1 MMQPD
6 WQPTA
11 SLQALK
17 NRAEL
22 LQFVRGFFASRQVM
36 EVETP
41 VLARHGVS
49 DLHLDAITARTAA
62 GIGFPDGRAYLQTS
76 PEYHMKRLLAAGSGP
91 IFQVFR
97 AFRDGELGRRHNPE
111 FTLLEWYRPG
121 FADDDLMTEVGDLV
135 AGWLGLNAPPQRIS
149 YRQALQRW
157 AGLDPFLASDA
168 ELRVVCESWLDKALA
183 DTLSRDICL
192 DVIMSHQVEP
202 ALAKE
207 PPTFICL
214 YPASQAALAKTSIVE
229 GQAMA
234 HRFELY
240 VRGVELCN
248 GYWELTDAAEQAR
261 RFELDNQL
269 RAEAGKP
276 VMAADA
282 FLLAALNAGMP
293 ASAGVAL
300 GLDRLLMVSSGAD
313 SIADVMAFPAP
324 RA

>member
-11 SLQALK
+11 SLQALR

-49 DLHLDAITARTAA
+49 DLHLDCISAETAA
-62 GIGFPDGRAYLQTS
+62 GMGFPDRRGYLQTS

-91 IFQVFR
+91 IYQVFR

-121 FADDDLMTEVGDLV
+121 FTDDELMTEVGELV
-135 AGWLGLNAPPQRIS
+135 AGWLTLDTAPARIS
-149 YRQALQRW
+149 YRQALQQW
-157 AGLDPFLASDA
+157 AELDPFEATDA
-168 ELRVVCESWLDKALA
+168 ELRTACAVWLDKALI
-183 DTLSRDICL
+183 DTLSRDVCL
-192 DVIMSHQVEP
+192 DVIMTHQVEP
-202 ALAKE
+202 ALAHE
-207 PPTFICL
+207 PPTFICH
-214 YPASQAALAKTSIVE
+214 YPASQAALAKTSVIDGHAV
-229 GQAMA
+229 A

-248 GYWELTDAAEQAR
+248 GYWELTDAEEQAR

-276 VMAADA
+276 VMAADT
-282 FLLAALNAGMP
+282 FLLAALKAGMP

-300 GLDRLLMVSSGAD
+300 GLDRLLMVSRGTD
-313 SIADVMAFPAP
+313 NIADVMAFPAP